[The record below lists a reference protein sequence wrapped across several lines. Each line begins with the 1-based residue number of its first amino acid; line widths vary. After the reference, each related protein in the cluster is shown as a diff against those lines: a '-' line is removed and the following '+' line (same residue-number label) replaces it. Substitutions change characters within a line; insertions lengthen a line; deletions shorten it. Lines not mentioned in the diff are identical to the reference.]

1 MTRLEI
7 AKKQI
12 DAAIERAKRERLAK
26 EAKNSQKLGL

>member
-12 DAAIERAKRERLAK
+12 DAAVERAKRELLAK
-26 EAKNSQKLGL
+26 KAKNN